1 MATSCQPQFIAGF
14 IVGMPPGVDMNG
26 QTRIVAYDLAC
37 PTCYNASAL
46 TKRLTLDLT
55 LPYARCPQCNRLY
68 DLSNKGIIIE
78 GDRGN
83 NLESYSIAY
92 TPAQDAVE
100 MIIRGYLTGSAWRAY
115 KEGCR
120 EICGVK
126 LPDGMRE
133 NERFPEPIITP
144 TPNAH
149 CRTIHNSQ
157 GTEAT

>member
-1 MATSCQPQFIAGF
+1 
-14 IVGMPPGVDMNG
+14 MPPGVDMNG

-83 NLESYSIAY
+83 NLETYSIAY
-92 TPAQDAVE
+92 TPAQDAVV
-100 MIIRGYLTGSAWRAY
+100 IQ
-115 KEGCR
+115 
-120 EICGVK
+120 
-126 LPDGMRE
+126 
-133 NERFPEPIITP
+133 N
-144 TPNAH
+144 
-149 CRTIHNSQ
+149 
-157 GTEAT
+157 